1 MLSLET
7 NNPGN
12 VDLQEA
18 LCAWIEELPMLLIQL
33 GDKHPASSLVIIICN
48 LNSSSLCKMPEST

>member
-33 GDKHPASSLVIIICN
+33 GDKHPASSLVIIIC
-48 LNSSSLCKMPEST
+48 KFVI